1 MADDLNSGRPETYSA
16 CGQRWNCWIGESGAL
31 TTQPRCLLMVSYRNY
46 NKSKSLNEKRSLIPW
61 VFRVPYVLQAF
72 LQISSLCKEVY
83 VGVLQAETKLP
94 FPRTCY
100 TKCASKPEGYHFNPP
115 NHSADII
122 LQSAV
127 FLHTKATR
135 KAAKMYRKKKGKSY

>member
-1 MADDLNSGRPETYSA
+1 M
-16 CGQRWNCWIGESGAL
+16 
-31 TTQPRCLLMVSYRNY
+31 
-46 NKSKSLNEKRSLIPW
+46 
-61 VFRVPYVLQAF
+61 PYVLHAF
-72 LQISSLCKEVY
+72 LQISSLCREVY
-83 VGVLQAETKLP
+83 IGVSQAETKLP

-127 FLHTKATR
+127 FLHTKQHGKLQKCTEKR
-135 KAAKMYRKKKGKSY
+135 KAKVTKLRTSWCRITGVRLLYNYQLTTK

>member
-1 MADDLNSGRPETYSA
+1 M
-16 CGQRWNCWIGESGAL
+16 
-31 TTQPRCLLMVSYRNY
+31 
-46 NKSKSLNEKRSLIPW
+46 
-61 VFRVPYVLQAF
+61 PYVLHAF
-72 LQISSLCKEVY
+72 LQISSLCREVY
-83 VGVLQAETKLP
+83 IGVSQAETKLP